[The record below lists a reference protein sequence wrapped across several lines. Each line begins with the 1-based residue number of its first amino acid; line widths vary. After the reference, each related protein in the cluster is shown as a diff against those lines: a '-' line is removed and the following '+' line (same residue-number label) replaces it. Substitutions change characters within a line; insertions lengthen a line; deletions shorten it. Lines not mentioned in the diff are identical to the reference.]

1 MEGRREWEGRERNR
15 ERERFPNCWFIPT
28 KARAVLDQSQ
38 EPRIQ
43 AASFTQV
50 AGSRGL
56 TPSSDAP
63 QGVLEEQNP
72 ELIPG
77 SLLQVSPVLACPLWP
92 MRAPLSP
99 NLNALVRAKATVFF

>member
-1 MEGRREWEGRERNR
+1 M
-15 ERERFPNCWFIPT
+15 
-28 KARAVLDQSQ
+28 LDQSQ

-77 SLLQVSPVLACPLWP
+77 SLLQVSPVLACLSWP

-99 NLNALVRAKATVFF
+99 NLNALVRAKATDFFDN